1 MTVFG
6 SQPPGSPPELTGS
19 KSSKSSSFHS
29 SSYSGADGTLTDITH
44 FEEIGLDE
52 EPLRP
57 SQYLYDSANY
67 KHLTSRPGEFA
78 MSGSRSHTTS
88 TASTRELTH
97 GGKRP
102 SYPSLQGQIKDALGN
117 GPIQSLNLPSRR
129 GTRRGLS
136 SPSTPS
142 LAMTAM
148 SNLSRSRSPS
158 PSHLLRSPTQPR
170 AIPNANLAQRPGTSP
185 ALGNVPSRRGSWQPS
200 RKSVKELED
209 QIHDSDEDLP
219 DDASL
224 WNVPLSPRAPPDRSA
239 ISPTASASA
248 SANASPERPSPLSS
262 SYNNGRKAALR
273 SPQTASSLSAKQVF
287 PNHKGSIPDS
297 LGKPRYPRGLSTG
310 MMPDDYAFPKSRAKS
325 WNVALSELS
334 EEAKFLTEAL
344 ENHAGETENRQ
355 QEALQSGRLST
366 RPSME
371 KLTKAKTSVE
381 LPPLRINS
389 VMIDPLPIS
398 KEKEK
403 VLSRTRPSWLPPK
416 NKKEEKKH
424 LKEYQRMMESS
435 LGAGM
440 SPFESEQFSPDANLV
455 GRQSEGCK
463 SSRKPVRP

>member
-1 MTVFG
+1 MMPAFD
-6 SQPPGSPPELTGS
+6 SQPPGSPPGLTGS

-29 SSYSGADGTLTDITH
+29 SSHSGADGGLTDLTH
-44 FEEIGLDE
+44 FEEIGIDDDRL
-52 EPLRP
+52 LS
-57 SQYLYDSANY
+57 SQDLYHSEYNKRA
-67 KHLTSRPGEFA
+67 TSRPGAFV
-78 MSGSRSHTTS
+78 MSGSRNPTTS
-88 TASTRELTH
+88 TAPTRELTH
-97 GGKRP
+97 SGKRP
-102 SYPSLQGQIKDALGN
+102 PYPSLQGQIEDVFVN
-117 GPIQSLNLPSRR
+117 GHIQTLDLPSRR

-148 SNLSRSRSPS
+148 SNLTRSRSPS
-158 PSHLLRSPTQPR
+158 PSHPLRSPTQPR
-170 AIPNANLAQRPGTSP
+170 PIPNSSIAHRPGSSP
-185 ALGNVPSRRGSWQPS
+185 ALGNGPNRRGSWQPS

-209 QIHDSDEDLP
+209 EINDADEDLP

-224 WNVPLSPRAPPDRSA
+224 WNVPLSPRPPPERLA
-239 ISPTASASA
+239 ISPIASASP
-248 SANASPERPSPLSS
+248 SANASPERPSPFSS
-262 SYNNGRKAALR
+262 SYNNGGKAVR
-273 SPQTASSLSAKQVF
+273 SPRPTPAQVF
-287 PNHKGSIPDS
+287 PNHRGSVPDS
-297 LGKPRYPRGLSTG
+297 LAKPRYPRGVSTG
-310 MMPDDYAFPKSRAKS
+310 MMPDDLAFPKTRAKS

-355 QEALQSGRLST
+355 QEALQSGRASA

-381 LPPLRINS
+381 LPPLRTNNM
-389 VMIDPLPIS
+389 MIDPLPIS

-424 LKEYQRMMESS
+424 LKEYQRMMELS

-440 SPFESEQFSPDANLV
+440 SSFQCEQPSPDAGLV
-455 GRQSEGCK
+455 GRESEGFK
-463 SSRKPVRP
+463 SS

>member
-1 MTVFG
+1 VMPAQD

-29 SSYSGADGTLTDITH
+29 SSYSGADGALTDITH
-44 FEEIGLDE
+44 FEEIGLDDD
-52 EPLRP
+52 PLPP
-57 SQYLYDSANY
+57 SQDLYYSEDNKRA
-67 KHLTSRPGEFA
+67 TSRPGAFT
-78 MSGSRSHTTS
+78 MSGSRNHTTS
-88 TASTRELTH
+88 TAPTRELTH
-97 GGKRP
+97 SGKRP
-102 SYPSLQGQIKDALGN
+102 PYPSLQGQIKDVLGN
-117 GPIQSLNLPSRR
+117 GPIQTLNLPSRR

-148 SNLSRSRSPS
+148 SNLTRSRSPS
-158 PSHLLRSPTQPR
+158 PSHPLRSPTQPR
-170 AIPNANLAQRPGTSP
+170 PIPNASFAHRPGSSP
-185 ALGNVPSRRGSWQPS
+185 ALGNGPGRRGSWQPS

-209 QIHDSDEDLP
+209 EINDADDDLP
-219 DDASL
+219 YDASL
-224 WNVPLSPRAPPDRSA
+224 WNVPLSPRPPPERSA
-239 ISPTASASA
+239 ISPTASASP
-248 SANASPERPSPLSS
+248 SANASPERPSALSS
-262 SYNNGRKAALR
+262 SYNNGGKAILR
-273 SPQTASSLSAKQVF
+273 SPRPTPALSAKQGF
-287 PNHKGSIPDS
+287 PNHRGSIPDS
-297 LGKPRYPRGLSTG
+297 LVKPRYPRGVSTG
-310 MMPDDYAFPKSRAKS
+310 TMPDDLAFPKTRAKS

-355 QEALQSGRLST
+355 QEALQSGRSST

-381 LPPLRINS
+381 LPPLRTNN

-424 LKEYQRMMESS
+424 LKEYQRMMELS

-440 SPFESEQFSPDANLV
+440 SPFQCEQPSPDAGLW
-455 GRQSEGCK
+455 QTK
-463 SSRKPVRP
+463 